1 MLARVLERGADDVIV
16 DLEDAV
22 PAAGKPAARRV
33 LREWLDSLD
42 TLHTS
47 TTGIWVRVNPGAA
60 LLDDLDALA
69 GSSRVAGVV
78 LAKAQSYA
86 DVLELDAALR
96 ERASDALVMP
106 LLESAKAIAN
116 APHIATAPRVTRL
129 QVGEVDL
136 QADVGTLPS
145 AEETESLFPRSA
157 VVFASAAAGIAP
169 PIGPVSTE
177 VRDMEWFRRSTRA
190 LARLGF
196 VGRACIHPNQVEVA
210 NEVFTPTE
218 SEIGAARALLER
230 FSEGI
235 GVDDS
240 GRFVDEAV
248 LRRARTLLDRASPPV
263 G

>member
-22 PAAGKPAARRV
+22 PVAGKPAARRV
-33 LREWLDSLD
+33 AREWLDSLD
-42 TLHTS
+42 AS

-69 GSSRVAGVV
+69 GSRRVAGVV
-78 LAKAQSYA
+78 LAKAQSLA
-86 DVLELDAALR
+86 DVLGLDAALR

-106 LLESAKAIAN
+106 LLESATAIAN
-116 APHIATAPRVTRL
+116 APHIATAPRIARL
-129 QVGEVDL
+129 QIGEVDL

-145 AEETESLFPRSA
+145 AEEVESLFPRSA

-210 NEVFTPTE
+210 NEVFTPTD

-230 FSEGI
+230 FSDGI

-248 LRRARTLLDRASPPV
+248 LRRARTLLDRANPSV